1 MRYNDNYYQGVEY
14 ALVNKGSST
23 TSDWINNL
31 QQPFGLST
39 DMWESIEYA
48 KDFVENH
55 WDDEVTFVGHSNG
68 EILNMIFG
76 GISAP
81 IDRVEV
87 LQRYSWNPIVNHSME
102 AVKQG
107 LWVGGYN

>member
-1 MRYNDNYYQGVEY
+1 MYNFNPASVNASAYGLNPNNYTASMTAYIV
-14 ALVNKGSST
+14 
-23 TSDWINNL
+23 D
-31 QQPFGLST
+31 
-39 DMWESIEYA
+39 
-48 KDFVENH
+48 
-55 WDDEVTFVGHSNG
+55 G

-107 LWVGGYN
+107 LWVGGYK

>member
-1 MRYNDNYYQGVEY
+1 MTAHIVD
-14 ALVNKGSST
+14 
-23 TSDWINNL
+23 
-31 QQPFGLST
+31 
-39 DMWESIEYA
+39 
-48 KDFVENH
+48 
-55 WDDEVTFVGHSNG
+55 G